1 MNTTSTAET
10 KGFAKV
16 TSDVGV
22 VDDLSDE
29 FCYELMIDNF
39 LETCYTVRADL

>member
-29 FCYELMIDNF
+29 FCYELVIFGKLSQIRNF
-39 LETCYTVRADL
+39 G